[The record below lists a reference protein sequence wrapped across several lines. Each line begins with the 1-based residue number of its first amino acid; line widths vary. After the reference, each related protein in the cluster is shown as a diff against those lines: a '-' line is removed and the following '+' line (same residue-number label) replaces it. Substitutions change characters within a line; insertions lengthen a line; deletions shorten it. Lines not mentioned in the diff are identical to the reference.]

1 MGEPLLLQR
10 LQGSLSCL
18 YTNDPRL
25 QHGRHDAH
33 AFLVQL
39 KTSNVRR
46 QIKSTIQSQRDTPST
61 GNIRISVGEEQAG
74 SVYLSCLTLLFQSK
88 STHERIFC
96 AQALNNRCRSI
107 KLAESYDLE
116 SEDGIECGVAR
127 LVIAW
132 EEIKR
137 SSSQGQ
143 QQHGQEQSRSLMKSW
158 VERYTP
164 MIVDRCSPFTSANV
178 FNGAEILALI
188 LKKNSTNLFAIVD
201 SSEGD
206 ECEESIKG
214 MMTLYTLAV
223 GMYVSVCMD
232 YVERQ
237 QGVQTAWLSSVL
249 SDLGSAM
256 SITALR
262 MRYRPLKDK
271 YATPTAAAGCPS
283 LVEMLVNA
291 ISTVKESAEEYYAHD
306 NNQQS
311 GNVGRAHHHAVTLCY
326 STVLRS
332 LPETVL
338 LLPGQDEPHRAPSVD
353 RSCMRSASMEL
364 RSDEFGM
371 KKVVELIVMYESIS
385 ENEHES
391 AIRILQCCESWAK
404 CVSVPIDM
412 VHLTVG
418 NIGSNYFQITNQC
431 ATREEER
438 AREAALQYLVSIFD
452 SAAHTLTTKDVLM
465 AVLGAVKKSSSNGKK
480 KTRSKSKKRADK
492 VLGELVAAHHE
503 EQGSDDTSEDLA
515 NMELQARRN
524 AACVA
529 AAHAFGISIEGGST
543 ASDVFGLR
551 PAITNEATTNHT
563 ISATICSVGVS
574 VLPHLL
580 SEGNEDRWRTELIQV
595 VLTTLQRLCGNSNR
609 DTRCQ
614 AYEPLFA
621 LASSL
626 SSSKSTAM
634 VHAVVDSL
642 SGCVLALGE
651 ACQYPRS
658 YFLHLTVNNDDEI
671 EVERNDVRDVARTV
685 CSLDSGV
692 VNDSSPSLHVLER
705 IINACGVAINGCISA
720 NELPHETA
728 VHILSALAKP
738 LNKLAKLYQDHPFPK
753 GRTVMIS
760 AFTSLGIINEKLSD
774 SFEST
779 SMSDTLPISRL
790 ACMATASFSPMMSSL
805 VKVIHGAGGEADTQ
819 LCSSLKRAMSSS
831 IRQAILSSA
840 NIPELVAESTL
851 STSRYDIR
859 GAMR

>member
-1 MGEPLLLQR
+1 MGEQPLLFQR

-18 YTNDPRL
+18 YTDDPRL

-46 QIKSTIQSQRDTPST
+46 QIKSTIQSQRDSQST
-61 GNIRISVGEEQAG
+61 GNIKIAVGEEHAG
-74 SVYLSCLTLLFQSK
+74 SVYLSCLALLLRSAA
-88 STHERIFC
+88 THERIFC

-107 KLAESYDLE
+107 KLVESYDLE

-137 SSSQGQ
+137 SSNQSQH
-143 QQHGQEQSRSLMKSW
+143 QHSQEQSRALMKSW
-158 VERYTP
+158 VERYSP
-164 MIVDRCSPFTSANV
+164 MVIDRCSASTTTNV

-188 LKKNSTNLFAIVD
+188 LQKNSTNLFAMIER
-201 SSEGD
+201 SEGD

-223 GMYVSVCMD
+223 GMYVSACMD
-232 YVERQ
+232 YVERER
-237 QGVQTAWLSSVL
+237 GIHTAWLSSVL

-262 MRYRPLKDK
+262 IRYRPLKDK

-291 ISTVKESAEEYYAHD
+291 ISTVKESAEESYAHR
-306 NNQQS
+306 NNEQS
-311 GNVGRAHHHAVTLCY
+311 GDLGRAHHHAITLCY
-326 STVLRS
+326 SAVLRS

-338 LLPGQDEPHRAPSVD
+338 LLPGQDEPHRAPSID
-353 RSCMRSASMEL
+353 RSCMRSASLEL

-371 KKVVELIVMYESIS
+371 ERVVELLMNYEKNM
-385 ENEHES
+385 ENQHES
-391 AIRILQCCESWAK
+391 AIRILTCCESWAK
-404 CVSVPIDM
+404 YVSVPTGI
-412 VHLTVG
+412 VNLTVG
-418 NIGSNYFQITNQC
+418 TIGSNYFQIMNTC
-431 ATREEER
+431 VSREEER
-438 AREAALQYLVSIFD
+438 ARAASLQYLVSIFD
-452 SAAHTLTTKDVLM
+452 SAAHTLSSKDMLM

-480 KTRSKSKKRADK
+480 KTRSKSKKRADR

-503 EQGSDDTSEDLA
+503 EQGDASEDIA
-515 NMELQARRN
+515 KMELQARRN
-524 AACVA
+524 AASVA
-529 AAHAFGISIEGGST
+529 AAHAFGISIEGGSV
-543 ASDVFGLR
+543 ASDGFGLR
-551 PAITNEATTNHT
+551 PAITNEATTNHM

-580 SEGNEDRWRTELIQV
+580 SEGIEEYWRTELIQV
-595 VLTTLQRLCGNSNR
+595 VLATLQRLCGDKNR

-621 LASSL
+621 LASSI
-626 SSSKSTAM
+626 SNAKPTTM
-634 VHAVVDSL
+634 VHAAIDSL

-658 YFLHLTVNNDDEI
+658 YFSNLTINNNDEI

-685 CSLDSGV
+685 CGLDSGV
-692 VNDSSPSLHVLER
+692 INDSSPSLLVLER
-705 IINACGVAINGCISA
+705 IINACGEAINRCIGD
-720 NELPHETA
+720 NTLPHETA

-738 LNKLAKLYQDHPFPK
+738 LNKLATLYKENQFHK

-760 AFTSLGIINEKLSD
+760 ALTSLGSVNEKLSD

-779 SMSDTLPISRL
+779 PMSDTLPISRL
-790 ACMATASFSPMMSSL
+790 ACMATASYSPMMSAL
-805 VKVIHGAGGEADTQ
+805 VEVIHGAGGEVDTE
-819 LCSSLKRAMSSS
+819 LCSSLKRTIMVSL
-831 IRQAILSSA
+831 RQAILSSA
-840 NIPELVAESTL
+840 HIPELVAESTL
-851 STSRYDIR
+851 SSSRYDIR